1 MANKDLSNISYDP
14 LDDFFGD
21 FGKSLLNSVAGGNNR
36 MKTDVID
43 HDDHYEVVSEL
54 PGFQKQDI
62 DIQYS
67 DDTLSIH
74 AVHDL
79 KKEVRDDDGHV
90 VNQERRSSDVSRSFY
105 LPDVQ
110 KDQISATYDGGLL
123 KIELPKSA
131 KEEQTSKSIDIN

>member
-1 MANKDLSNISYDP
+1 
-14 LDDFFGD
+14 
-21 FGKSLLNSVAGGNNR
+21 

-79 KKEVRDDDGHV
+79 KKKKFVMMMDMWSIRNVGQAMLVGHSTYRMFKKIKLVLLTMV
-90 VNQERRSSDVSRSFY
+90 VF
-105 LPDVQ
+105 
-110 KDQISATYDGGLL
+110 
-123 KIELPKSA
+123 
-131 KEEQTSKSIDIN
+131 